1 MTPEEV
7 LPKIIP
13 KEIDIKF
20 LSELFDTVNI
30 PNEESD
36 PETRKLLDRQEDFRI
51 RMVRDMTNESIHK
64 IEKDETEV
72 SPSL

>member
-13 KEIDIKF
+13 KEIDIEF
-20 LSELFDTVNI
+20 LSELFDKVNV

-36 PETRKLLDRQEDFRI
+36 PETQKLLDRQEDFRI
-51 RMVRDMTNESIHK
+51 RMVWDITNESIH
-64 IEKDETEV
+64 IGGE
-72 SPSL
+72 

>member
-20 LSELFDTVNI
+20 LSELFDTANV
-30 PNEESD
+30 PKEESD
-36 PETRKLLDRQEDFRI
+36 PQIQKLLDRQEDFRI
-51 RMVRDMTNESIHK
+51 RMVWDITNESIHK

-72 SPSL
+72 SPPF

>member
-1 MTPEEV
+1 MTPEEA

-20 LSELFDTVNI
+20 LSELFDTVNV

-36 PETRKLLDRQEDFRI
+36 PETQKLLDRQEDFRI
-51 RMVRDMTNESIHK
+51 RMVWDMTNESIHK
-64 IEKDETEV
+64 IN
-72 SPSL
+72 

>member
-20 LSELFDTVNI
+20 LSELFDTANV
-30 PNEESD
+30 PKEESD
-36 PETRKLLDRQEDFRI
+36 PQIQKLLDRQEDFRI
-51 RMVRDMTNESIHK
+51 RMVWDITNESIHK
-64 IEKDETEV
+64 IENDESEV
-72 SPSL
+72 SSPF

>member
-20 LSELFDTVNI
+20 LSELFDTANV
-30 PNEESD
+30 PKEESD
-36 PETRKLLDRQEDFRI
+36 PQIQKFIDRQQNVRI
-51 RMVRDMTNESIHK
+51 RMIWNLTNERIHK

-72 SPSL
+72 SPPF

>member
-20 LSELFDTVNI
+20 LSELFDTVNV

-36 PETRKLLDRQEDFRI
+36 PETQKLLDRQEDFRI
-51 RMVRDMTNESIHK
+51 RIVWDITNESIHK
-64 IEKDETEV
+64 IENDEREV
-72 SPSL
+72 SSPF